1 MCCPG
6 QQSGQ
11 GDDCSSAGGVPETCS
26 IDCAVLFSNVYN
38 TCHDT
43 LAAIVDQSLP
53 IFDDFIRTCYQLTA
67 ANETPILTALGQADC
82 PDQDEAEADA
92 AAIAAGGAEGTP
104 SPPPASQACMYRQ
117 RACMKLDPTA
127 LPNGMDARRFQH
139 QHSADQCPGTD
150 VDQCAIDQCKQLCDD
165 EELCA
170 GFLYGSCAPTPH
182 AGAFCIWVHGLTSCW
197 AGSGPAPATRRSAPC
212 SRTPASSSSSRST
225 PTPARASHRASH
237 SPRSALIK
245 ALSWLGAVWRSRSWW
260 CATRRTY
267 PPPVLASQNGQ
278 GMRLTEMRV
287 VHRTSPIASL
297 DANVDYY
304 QRDCH

>member
-6 QQSGQ
+6 QSGQ

-26 IDCAVLFSNVYN
+26 IDCAVLFANVYN

-82 PDQDEAEADA
+82 PDEDEASADA

-117 RACMKLDPTA
+117 RECMKLDPTA

-170 GFLYGSCAPTPH
+170 GFLYGSCAPTPR
-182 AGAFCIWVHGLTSCW
+182 AGAFCIWDARPDIFLL
-197 AGSGPAPATRRSAPC
+197 AGSGPATATRRSAPC

-225 PTPARASHRASH
+225 PTPARASHRTTH
-237 SPRSALIK
+237 SSPSVLRRCRG
-245 ALSWLGAVWRSRSWW
+245 WGQCGAAAAGGVRHAVRAPTARA
-260 CATRRTY
+260 C
-267 PPPVLASQNGQ
+267 L
-278 GMRLTEMRV
+278 
-287 VHRTSPIASL
+287 
-297 DANVDYY
+297 
-304 QRDCH
+304 